1 MMFLDDC
8 LEYILSRLF
17 LLYIFYV
24 EFTNSLKKL
33 VTKHLD
39 DKLLNILHKW

>member
-17 LLYIFYV
+17 LVYILRGIHQC
-24 EFTNSLKKL
+24 TKKIF
-33 VTKHLD
+33 TKHLD